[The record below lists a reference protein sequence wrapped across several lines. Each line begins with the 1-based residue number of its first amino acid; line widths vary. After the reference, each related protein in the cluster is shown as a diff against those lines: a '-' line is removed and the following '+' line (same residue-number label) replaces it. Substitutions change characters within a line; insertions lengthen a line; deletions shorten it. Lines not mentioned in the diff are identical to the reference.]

1 MLLCHREEGK
11 NMSTKTEANN
21 RWRKKNREVLQLT
34 ITLEDKEMIRQ
45 AATYDNKSMTTYIL
59 DLVRKDMKRND

>member
-1 MLLCHREEGK
+1 
-11 NMSTKTEANN
+11 MSTKTEANN

>member
-1 MLLCHREEGK
+1 MSQRGGK

-45 AATYDNKSMTTYIL
+45 AATSDNKSMTTYIL

>member
-1 MLLCHREEGK
+1 MSQKGGK

-34 ITLEDKEMIRQ
+34 ITLEEKEMIRQ
-45 AATYDNKSMTTYIL
+45 SAASNNKSMTTYIL
-59 DLVRKDMKRND
+59 DLVRKDIKKK